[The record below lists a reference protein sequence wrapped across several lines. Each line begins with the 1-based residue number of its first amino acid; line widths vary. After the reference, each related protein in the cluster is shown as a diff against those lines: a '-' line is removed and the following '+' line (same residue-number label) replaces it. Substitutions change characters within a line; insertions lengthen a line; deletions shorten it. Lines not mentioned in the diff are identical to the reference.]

1 MHWEWKRKEE
11 STRCIEKESQTNKNL
26 SLFTQ
31 HLTKGER
38 QKYVVIP
45 LRTRD
50 NGLPGLDEITPV
62 D

>member
-1 MHWEWKRKEE
+1 MKEKRVIYKVY
-11 STRCIEKESQTNKNL
+11 RKESQTNKNL